1 MHNKKSLMIESALI
15 AGAEISS
22 NQGFGGALGIL
33 LCECNELGCLKRKN
47 FDNQPDH
54 IPQTRWVHS

>member
-1 MHNKKSLMIESALI
+1 MIESALI